1 MYRPIA
7 GYCTN
12 SLHYAMMVMGEMS
25 HFLALEGGN
34 VQAGFSWIIT
44 PHNGAAVLSLSGELD
59 IAVAAEL
66 RQCMTEAIA
75 SVAPP
80 RVVVDLKGVSFC
92 DSSGLS
98 VLLSGLSG
106 AETAGGLLV
115 LCEAHPRIKRVL
127 NVTGLH
133 RRFRTYDTVPAALA
147 ALPRPVVS

>member
-1 MYRPIA
+1 M
-7 GYCTN
+7 
-12 SLHYAMMVMGEMS
+12 
-25 HFLALEGGN
+25 
-34 VQAGFSWIIT
+34 QAGFSWIIT

-66 RQCMTEAIA
+66 RQCMAEAIA
-75 SVAPP
+75 SAEPP

-106 AETAGGLLV
+106 AEAAGGALV
-115 LCEAHPRIKRVL
+115 LCELHPRLKRVL

-133 RRFRTYDTVPAALA
+133 RRFQTYDTVTAAVA
-147 ALPRPVVS
+147 ALPRAVAS